1 MDERLSRTEQVQI
14 KFGKFIVIF
23 QKTSQVLQGGGYP
36 FSLLYQHMF
45 PFASIMSLRF
55 WQFCLGF
62 MGLGKKANDCS
73 LLGSL
78 FCGSI
83 LLEVVILKYTIAD
96 ICLLYLISPLK
107 CPRSCDVA
115 SSQKNIAAARQPRT
129 FNIDIVF
136 SKQSLPVLKY
146 YENMFH
152 YMKLFSSPSIIYSSV
167 FITPHGNSDGYS
179 HLEDS

>member
-14 KFGKFIVIF
+14 KFGKCIVIF

-36 FSLLYQHMF
+36 FSPVYHHMF
-45 PFASIMSLRF
+45 LFASMMSLRF
-55 WQFCLGF
+55 WQFCSGF
-62 MGLGKKANDCS
+62 MELGKKANDCS

-107 CPRSCDVA
+107 RPRSCDVA
-115 SSQKNIAAARQPRT
+115 SSQKNIAAARWPRT
-129 FNIDIVF
+129 FNIDIIF
-136 SKQSLPVLKY
+136 S
-146 YENMFH
+146 
-152 YMKLFSSPSIIYSSV
+152 
-167 FITPHGNSDGYS
+167 
-179 HLEDS
+179 